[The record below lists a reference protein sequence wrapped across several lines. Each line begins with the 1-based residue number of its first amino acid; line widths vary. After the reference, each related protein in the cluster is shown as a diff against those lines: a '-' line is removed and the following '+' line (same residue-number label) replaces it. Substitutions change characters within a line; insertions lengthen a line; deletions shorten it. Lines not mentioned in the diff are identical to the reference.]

1 MMFKFSKPETWNYMP
16 LYEKIAYYSKML
28 TRDYAP
34 YVDKLEAKHIVK
46 ELCGDT
52 IQVAPVKRIL
62 SGPDDFTEADI
73 DPLCMIK
80 SSHGSGWNINMT
92 TDTKVDEVKE
102 LLNKWNCVYRESETQ
117 YKYIQPRFFIEE
129 KVDDAVLG
137 ITDKAITYMFRC
149 IHGVPVTIGI
159 RQGAV
164 QHSYDMNWKQLAI
177 DHKQPDSPISKP
189 ENINEM
195 IMLAKR
201 LSKPF
206 EFVRID
212 FYLGKDGIYLSEY
225 TFTPSAG
232 FRLYSM
238 KVEKELGK
246 LWR

>member
-1 MMFKFSKPETWNYMP
+1 MFTFSKPETWKYMP
-16 LYEKIAYYSKML
+16 LYEKITYYSKML
-28 TRDYAP
+28 TSAYSP
-34 YVDKLEAKHIVK
+34 YVDKLEAKRIVK
-46 ELCGDT
+46 EICGDD

-62 SGPDDFTEADI
+62 NGPNDFTEADI
-73 DPLCMIK
+73 DPNCMIK
-80 SSHGSGWNINMT
+80 TTHGCGWNISMSAN
-92 TDTKVDEVKE
+92 TKVDEVKE
-102 LLNKWNCVYRESETQ
+102 LLNKWNCVYSENENQ

-137 ITDKAITYMFRC
+137 ITDTAITYMFRC

-159 RQGAV
+159 RQGSV
-164 QHSYDMNWKQLAI
+164 QHSYDMNWKQLPI
-177 DHKQPDSPISKP
+177 NHKQPDSPIRKP
-189 ENINEM
+189 ANIDEM
-195 IMLAKR
+195 IALAKR

-246 LWR
+246 LWQ